1 MAHTPICDRIPELGA
16 RSRQG
21 APGGFETRGVDLGP
35 VASACLRHRCD
46 HFMFLTPPAL
56 GARAE
61 RCGSPEM
68 RESFR
73 PRGRVEEGYRIER
86 SALK

>member
-35 VASACLRHRCD
+35 VASACLPHRCD
-46 HFMFLTPPAL
+46 GLMFRSPPAL
-56 GARAE
+56 GPKAE
-61 RCGSPEM
+61 RCGSPRCENPFAPVAGSKWGIEL
-68 RESFR
+68 REVR
-73 PRGRVEEGYRIER
+73 
-86 SALK
+86 